1 MSEDARLEA
10 LRRVPELLKFSD
22 AEVRS
27 LLMFFDEV
35 VLPAGVAIALEG
47 RLCHEY
53 VVVASGELEIC
64 RKGRATR
71 LGPGASYGWRAMEG
85 RLRHDATVVTMS
97 PARVL
102 VMGHAQFRAAEG
114 LAPSS
119 VRSVSSS
126 AA

>member
-1 MSEDARLEA
+1 MSKDARLEA
-10 LRRVPELLKFSD
+10 LRRVPELSQFPD
-22 AEVRS
+22 AGLRA

-35 VLPAGVAIALEG
+35 VVPAGVAIAVEG

-53 VVVASGELEIC
+53 VVVASGELEVC

-71 LGPGASYGWRAMEG
+71 LGPGESYGWRAMEG

-102 VMGHAQFRAAEG
+102 VMGHAQFRAVEG

-119 VRSVSSS
+119 VHSVGSS

>member
-10 LRRVPELLKFSD
+10 LRRVPELSQFSE
-22 AEVRS
+22 ARLRS

-35 VLPAGVAIALEG
+35 VVPAGVAIAVEG

-53 VVVASGELEIC
+53 VVVASGAAEIC

-71 LGPGASYGWRAMEG
+71 LGPGESLGWRAMKD
-85 RLRHDATVVTMS
+85 RLRHDATVVTLS
-97 PARVL
+97 PARLL
-102 VMGHAQFRAAEG
+102 VMGHAQFRAAEA
-114 LAPSS
+114 LAASSVPS
-119 VRSVSSS
+119 VRSS